1 MEEMSAF
8 EQLIKLQ
15 RQMAALYRPSLAEQ
29 LANATR
35 MAQLHAAPQRQALEL
50 GRIQQQL
57 AQIPAV
63 PGVSEL
69 RAAAGIL
76 ASVES
81 ANGARIW
88 RSMQSAV
95 RLYTLSHLALGSL
108 ASDVALLTTKDGALR
123 KILRMLE
130 DTRAEPALQPLTALL
145 QQVVAMEEAEG
156 APRAA
161 EELFAGLA
169 AIIAKVRDEI
179 KAHVP
184 IDRLI
189 ALISLLIT
197 IVALYY
203 TMATPQWAVEQ
214 SQKLDAFTKTQAEYR
229 DELRRIGQVVE
240 RAVVAEDIRD
250 ERLAEIAEQL
260 SQLDAALATQMSAMH
275 ELATEAR
282 IHTRRTG
289 ASGVVGVLA
298 RGTVV
303 EVLERHGRWS
313 RVRAAATTGHVI
325 GGWIPS
331 RALKRHDE

>member
-1 MEEMSAF
+1 MSAL

-15 RQMAALYRPSLAEQ
+15 RQLAALYRPSLAEQ
-29 LANATR
+29 LANATQ
-35 MAQLHAAPQRQALEL
+35 MARLHAAPQRQALEL

-57 AQIPAV
+57 AQMPAV
-63 PGVSEL
+63 PGVSEF

-76 ASVES
+76 ASIQS
-81 ANGARIW
+81 ANGEQARIW

-123 KILRMLE
+123 KILRILE
-130 DTRAEPALQPLTALL
+130 DARAEPALQPLTALL

-161 EELFAGLA
+161 EELFAGIA
-169 AIIAKVRDEI
+169 AIIAKVRDEL
-179 KAHVP
+179 KTHVP

-189 ALISLLIT
+189 ALIGLLIG
-197 IVALYY
+197 IVCFYY

-214 SQKLDAFTKTQAEYR
+214 SQKLDALTKTQAEYR
-229 DELRRIGQVVE
+229 DELRRIGQIVE
-240 RAVVAEDIRD
+240 RAVVADDIRD

-325 GGWIPS
+325 EGWIPS